1 MDLYIKALAGR
12 DLPAKDLNGKSDPYI
27 IFKLDGVEQKT
38 QIQKKTLNPV
48 WNEEFIFPDAK
59 PTSTLKIRVYDYDR
73 IGKDDKISK
82 FNIAIGSLPPGRVID
97 RWFKFANNG
106 STNNGQVHMI
116 VHYCIK
122 GYPPFE
128 LIPIEDIP
136 AEYRR
141 IPPPAPPVEPPQ
153 RDFPPIQEKPYG
165 YHGSKDIYGY
175 IQLGQLDCIQYW
187 FEKECNMDRSQL
199 EIKLDEYDNTPLC
212 LAAVFCQLD
221 IIIYLLKVGSPII
234 DNNCGYTPLHYVAQ
248 KSLECT
254 KAIYA
259 LTNGADIE
267 TIDNWLETPLIKACG
282 HNQTDII
289 TFLLSQGANPN
300 QIPGNG
306 NTGLLLAV
314 ARTNFNVAQALLES
328 GATETINWLNVD
340 KETPLTWAVKKNDQ
354 KLVELLLQHGAD
366 VNLQFTK
373 KRVKNPLHYAAEIGN
388 MQIVQMLVEAGGNPQ
403 LPDHK
408 GRTAIDL
415 AKKKWNRKVAKYL
428 KSVQQ

>member
-141 IPPPAPPVEPPQ
+141 IPPPAPPVKQAVKE
-153 RDFPPIQEKPYG
+153 EKPVSTKPYTISADG
-165 YHGSKDIYGY
+165 TLVINDEQFSKIFKDMISDY
-175 IQLGQLDCIQYW
+175 LGVGHSSKIRYDKLIIK
-187 FEKECNMDRSQL
+187 EKS
-199 EIKLDEYDNTPLC
+199 
-212 LAAVFCQLD
+212 
-221 IIIYLLKVGSPII
+221 
-234 DNNCGYTPLHYVAQ
+234 
-248 KSLECT
+248 
-254 KAIYA
+254 
-259 LTNGADIE
+259 
-267 TIDNWLETPLIKACG
+267 
-282 HNQTDII
+282 
-289 TFLLSQGANPN
+289 
-300 QIPGNG
+300 
-306 NTGLLLAV
+306 
-314 ARTNFNVAQALLES
+314 
-328 GATETINWLNVD
+328 
-340 KETPLTWAVKKNDQ
+340 KN
-354 KLVELLLQHGAD
+354 
-366 VNLQFTK
+366 
-373 KRVKNPLHYAAEIGN
+373 
-388 MQIVQMLVEAGGNPQ
+388 
-403 LPDHK
+403 
-408 GRTAIDL
+408 
-415 AKKKWNRKVAKYL
+415 
-428 KSVQQ
+428 